1 MACSLWI
8 LETLSAK
15 EAYLAKTGYLYPEE
29 LERLRTAYI
38 EMMDRK
44 SDYSGSAFGEHYAIV
59 ALLKQFG
66 ITDIFEASSQVENYV
81 EHLITCNQKPTVY

>member
-1 MACSLWI
+1 M
-8 LETLSAK
+8 T
-15 EAYLAKTGYLYPEE
+15 KTGYLYPDE
-29 LERLRTAYI
+29 LEKLRTAYI

-66 ITDIFEASSQVENYV
+66 ITDTFEASSQVENYV
-81 EHLITCNQKPTVY
+81 EYLITYNEKPTIY